1 LQEIYA
7 IRNVVSVSGGIVFF
21 DISFDLHGNDC
32 GSPDCYRTDVSFNFK
47 LGDTLKFPQKLA
59 FQEHEDGCDTSEKK
73 ISGTFELQ
81 ELNEKYVIYYST
93 KYKRTLVLFSSNK
106 ESGTY
111 AYYVTDAKQN
121 QINSKNVYQALK
133 YFDEEGSFSLN
144 IYRSSIL
151 LKREY

>member
-1 LQEIYA
+1 M
-7 IRNVVSVSGGIVFF
+7 SGGIVFF
-21 DISFDLHGNDC
+21 NISFDLHSSDC
-32 GSPDCYRTDVSFNFK
+32 GSPDCYQTEVSFHFK
-47 LGDTLKFPQKLA
+47 LGNTFKFPQKIP

-93 KYKRTLVLFSSNK
+93 KYNRTLVLFSSNK

-121 QINSKNVYQALK
+121 QINSKNVYQVLK
-133 YFDEEGSFSLN
+133 YLNKEGSFSYN
-144 IYRSSIL
+144 IYRSSNL
-151 LKREY
+151 LRYEYSSPTD